1 MECTALHCTAQ
12 PPTSRS
18 VVHCTILLPFYF
30 LIQFQLAAFLIA
42 QTPQDIHNKLSITPV
57 YATLAY
63 YRTKGALA
71 RLE

>member
-1 MECTALHCTAQ
+1 MECTALHCT
-12 PPTSRS
+12 
-18 VVHCTILLPFYF
+18 
-30 LIQFQLAAFLIA
+30 FLIA